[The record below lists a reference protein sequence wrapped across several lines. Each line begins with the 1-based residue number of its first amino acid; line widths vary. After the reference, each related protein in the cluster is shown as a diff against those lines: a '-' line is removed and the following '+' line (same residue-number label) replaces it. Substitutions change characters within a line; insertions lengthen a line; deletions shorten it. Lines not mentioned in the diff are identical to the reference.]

1 MSFVATFYNNASESN
16 VVNKKLTTLGVANV
30 DITDNFS
37 IDEASFR
44 MARNDSLIG
53 ANYMFVPQFNR
64 YYFVRIDIEDGVF
77 MRIRGESDPLRSFW
91 NSIKQSPCIAFRS
104 SSKPDA
110 RIEDEKVF
118 KSPKPTIIYRKIG
131 QPFTLSN
138 QNNYILTVTGRG
150 V

>member
-64 YYFVRIDIEDGVF
+64 Y
-77 MRIRGESDPLRSFW
+77 
-91 NSIKQSPCIAFRS
+91 
-104 SSKPDA
+104 
-110 RIEDEKVF
+110 
-118 KSPKPTIIYRKIG
+118 
-131 QPFTLSN
+131 
-138 QNNYILTVTGRG
+138 
-150 V
+150 

>member
-1 MSFVATFYNNASESN
+1 MSFVATFYNNASDNN

-30 DITDNFS
+30 DITDNFT
-37 IDEASFR
+37 IDQASFR
-44 MARNDSLIG
+44 MARNDNLLS

-64 YYFVRIDIEDGVF
+64 YYNITIDIEDGVF
-77 MRIRGESDPLRSFW
+77 MRIKGESDPLKSFW
-91 NSIKQSPCIAFRS
+91 SSIKQSPCVAFRS
-104 SSKPDA
+104 SSSPDP
-110 RIEDEKVF
+110 RIEDDKVF
-118 KSPKPTIIYRKIG
+118 KAPKPTIIYRKIG